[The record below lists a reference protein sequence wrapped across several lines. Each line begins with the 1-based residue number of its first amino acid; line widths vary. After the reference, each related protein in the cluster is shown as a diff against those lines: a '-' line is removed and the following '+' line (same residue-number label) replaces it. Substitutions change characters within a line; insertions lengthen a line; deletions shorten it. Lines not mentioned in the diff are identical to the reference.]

1 MLLLHEEAGWGAGWG
16 GAGGEGGPRLSWLGE
31 GAMAVEARGQNGHVR
46 GCAMGM
52 GLACG
57 GHLYV
62 AGVHLQTMKGIDSP
76 WVGRTKRGTAKGGN
90 RRAAK

>member
-1 MLLLHEEAGWGAGWG
+1 MFLPKEVAGDIAK
-16 GAGGEGGPRLSWLGE
+16 RY
-31 GAMAVEARGQNGHVR
+31 GHVP
-46 GCAMGM
+46 GCPMGM
-52 GLACG
+52 RFASR